1 MKKKLISLLLCLV
14 LFAALFCGA
23 LYCSTNS
30 NEKAVWYFSSN
41 CEGKLNSLSHVPKNT
56 LTGYDS
62 LMIVAHPDDETIW
75 GGSHLL
81 NGNYVVVCI
90 TNGNN
95 KTRRREFE
103 SVIKQTGSIGIMLT
117 YPDKTL
123 GKRDNWNSC
132 KTEIEKDVAAIL
144 KMNDWQTI
152 VTHNPEGEYG
162 HIHHQMTSELTTTAV
177 SDREQLDRLYYFG
190 KYVKAKNMD
199 SGKYKKYLTNAISGQ
214 KLDRKMALTT
224 LYGSQ
229 KKVMDHLGHMLP
241 YENWTPASPSA
252 SQH

>member
-14 LFAALFCGA
+14 LFAALFGGA
-23 LYCSTNS
+23 LYYSINA
-30 NEKAVWYFSSN
+30 NEKAVWYFSSD
-41 CEGKLNSLSHVPKNT
+41 CEGKLNSLSHVPQSA
-56 LTGYDS
+56 LASYDS

-103 SVIKQTGSIGIMLT
+103 SVIRQTDSIGIMLT

-132 KTEIEKDVAAIL
+132 KTEIEKDIASIL
-144 KMNDWQTI
+144 KMND
-152 VTHNPEGEYG
+152 
-162 HIHHQMTSELTTTAV
+162 
-177 SDREQLDRLYYFG
+177 
-190 KYVKAKNMD
+190 
-199 SGKYKKYLTNAISGQ
+199 
-214 KLDRKMALTT
+214 
-224 LYGSQ
+224 
-229 KKVMDHLGHMLP
+229 
-241 YENWTPASPSA
+241 
-252 SQH
+252 

>member
-1 MKKKLISLLLCLV
+1 
-14 LFAALFCGA
+14 
-23 LYCSTNS
+23 
-30 NEKAVWYFSSN
+30 
-41 CEGKLNSLSHVPKNT
+41 
-56 LTGYDS
+56 
-62 LMIVAHPDDETIW
+62 
-75 GGSHLL
+75 
-81 NGNYVVVCI
+81 
-90 TNGNN
+90 
-95 KTRRREFE
+95 
-103 SVIKQTGSIGIMLT
+103 MLT

-214 KLDRKMALTT
+214 ELDRKMALTR